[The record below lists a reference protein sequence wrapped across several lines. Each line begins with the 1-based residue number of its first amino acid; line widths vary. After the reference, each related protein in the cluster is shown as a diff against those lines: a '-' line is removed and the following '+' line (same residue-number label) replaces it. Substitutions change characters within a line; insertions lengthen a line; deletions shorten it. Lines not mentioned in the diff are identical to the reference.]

1 MVQVRERLLN
11 QPKLKQDYMSLNWL
25 TTPGVPMSL
34 PIPSVTELSW
44 MLEYS
49 ELSIVLISGVQH
61 LSAFFCFFKEG
72 SALSNVLDA
81 PLLLSAG

>member
-25 TTPGVPMSL
+25 TTPDVPMSL

-49 ELSIVLISGVQH
+49 ELSIVLISGV
-61 LSAFFCFFKEG
+61 
-72 SALSNVLDA
+72 
-81 PLLLSAG
+81 